1 MQWLSGLYY
10 ADFISFYSPTQL
22 DHSSFCFR
30 RPRRNRPA
38 RKAIAPVTKW
48 VVSAVPV
55 FGSRASEWRWHSSS
69 LAGIIEEDRFH
80 ESLVSELRDTD
91 SLEVTTLLDD
101 SITNWDWLSDWEALI
116 VSEAEAESN
125 KDNDAEF
132 EANSEIKMDSEVLS
146 ETEAEART
154 DSTIDSETDKDSE
167 TLSEN
172 DALLDSDVETDSKV
186 EIETESEPLTESET
200 LADAE

>member
-1 MQWLSGLYY
+1 MRKVT
-10 ADFISFYSPTQL
+10 A
-22 DHSSFCFR
+22 
-30 RPRRNRPA
+30 PA
-38 RKAIAPVTKW
+38 TKW

-55 FGSRASEWRWHSSS
+55 FGSRDSEWRWCNSS
-69 LAGIIEEDRFH
+69 LTRIVDEDRLP
-80 ESLVSELRDTD
+80 EALVSGVRDTD

-146 ETEAEART
+146 ETE
-154 DSTIDSETDKDSE
+154 S
-167 TLSEN
+167 
-172 DALLDSDVETDSKV
+172 
-186 EIETESEPLTESET
+186 LT
-200 LADAE
+200 

>member
-200 LADAE
+200 LTESE

>member
-69 LAGIIEEDRFH
+69 LAGIIEEDRLP
-80 ESLVSELRDTD
+80 EALVSGVRDTD

-101 SITNWDWLSDWEALI
+101 SITNCDWLTDWEVLT
-116 VSEAEAESN
+116 VSEADADSN
-125 KDNDAEF
+125 NNNDAEV
-132 EANSEIKMDSEVLS
+132 ETDSELEMDSEVL
-146 ETEAEART
+146 
-154 DSTIDSETDKDSE
+154 
-167 TLSEN
+167 
-172 DALLDSDVETDSKV
+172 
-186 EIETESEPLTESET
+186 TESE
-200 LADAE
+200 A